1 MLQHRD
7 SIPRPSDSDLQ
18 AWAVCHP
25 YISLSAAV
33 FRRSGGHQLLG
44 GLAAAAGKYQHQNF
58 ERNKLECQPY
68 LQICALDNSLT
79 LRQRDNYT
87 TALSE
92 NVAIL
97 LAFKAVSG
105 CHSCR
110 VRPALKMTLEY
121 KISKMFKKYF
131 PNSLAKDKRRFQ
143 KYVFNLRI
151 KIVVFSQFQLKFRQ
165 MRIV

>member
-1 MLQHRD
+1 MLKSVSRNTKFCKTR
-7 SIPRPSDSDLQ
+7 SIFSQNTKLVSNEILE
-18 AWAVCHP
+18 
-25 YISLSAAV
+25 
-33 FRRSGGHQLLG
+33 
-44 GLAAAAGKYQHQNF
+44 NF
-58 ERNKLECQPY
+58 ERKKLECQPY

-131 PNSLAKDKRRFQ
+131 PNSLAKDKRLFQ

>member
-1 MLQHRD
+1 MPNLKRFVSFRMLKASFAKLEFCET
-7 SIPRPSDSDLQ
+7 SIIFSRNTNLVSHEIL
-18 AWAVCHP
+18 
-25 YISLSAAV
+25 
-33 FRRSGGHQLLG
+33 
-44 GLAAAAGKYQHQNF
+44 KNF
-58 ERNKLECQPY
+58 ERKKLECQPY

-131 PNSLAKDKRRFQ
+131 PNSLAKDKRLFQ

-165 MRIV
+165 MRIFKVFLLF

>member
-1 MLQHRD
+1 MPNLKRFVSFRMLKASFAKLEFCET
-7 SIPRPSDSDLQ
+7 SIIFSRNTKLVSHEILE
-18 AWAVCHP
+18 
-25 YISLSAAV
+25 
-33 FRRSGGHQLLG
+33 
-44 GLAAAAGKYQHQNF
+44 NF
-58 ERNKLECQPY
+58 ERKKLVCQPY
-68 LQICALDNSLT
+68 LLDNSLT
-79 LRQRDNYT
+79 LWQRDNYT

-131 PNSLAKDKRRFQ
+131 PNSLAKDKRLFQ